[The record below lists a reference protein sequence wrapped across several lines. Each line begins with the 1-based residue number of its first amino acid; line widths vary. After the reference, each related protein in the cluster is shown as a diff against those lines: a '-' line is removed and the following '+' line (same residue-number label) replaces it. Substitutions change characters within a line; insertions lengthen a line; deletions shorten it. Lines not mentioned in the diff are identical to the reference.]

1 MRGLEQ
7 RSELQDE
14 CTVRVRMLGLAIF
27 PLLLGL
33 LFFAAFLSPSLIP
46 RPWLLQGVLAG
57 LVTAID
63 YAIAQFLNTIW
74 RGLEL
79 PTLSARAVRRICV
92 VLAIPVMRILI

>member
-46 RPWLLQGVLAG
+46 RRLA
-57 LVTAID
+57 
-63 YAIAQFLNTIW
+63 
-74 RGLEL
+74 
-79 PTLSARAVRRICV
+79 PARCSGGSRYCH
-92 VLAIPVMRILI
+92 